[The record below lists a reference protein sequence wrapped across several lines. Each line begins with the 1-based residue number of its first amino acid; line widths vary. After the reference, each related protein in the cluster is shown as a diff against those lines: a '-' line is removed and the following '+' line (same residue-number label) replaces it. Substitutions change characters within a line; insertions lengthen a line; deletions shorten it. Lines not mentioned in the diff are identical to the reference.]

1 VPPLNPRAVNPVEG
15 LTPLLRIERERG
27 LEKFR
32 TVFGVEKV
40 RVGVDK
46 VLVGVD
52 KFRDRNVFA
61 DPERNVFGV
70 DRVRERNVF
79 ALNRFIFVVLNRFTL
94 ERLER
99 LVTKFLFVPDLTKF
113 LLVPDL
119 TKLLN
124 AAAFQGLLP

>member
-1 VPPLNPRAVNPVEG
+1 MPALNPRALNPVEG
-15 LTPLLRIERERG
+15 LTPLLRIEKVRG

-32 TVFGVEKV
+32 TVCGVEKV
-40 RVGVDK
+40 RVGVEK
-46 VLVGVD
+46 L
-52 KFRDRNVFA
+52 RDRNVFT

-70 DRVRERNVF
+70 DRVRERSVF
-79 ALNRFIFVVLNRFTL
+79 VDPEGNRLALNRFTL

-99 LVTKFLFVPDLTKF
+99 LVTKFLVPTFLFAVAKF
-113 LLVPDL
+113 LFVPDL